1 MKLLHSRIT
10 IQYRHAGDTI
20 QRSFFKDCPI
30 TEDNVSVEEENGNLF
45 TKSVGY
51 FAAYKNAI
59 ERLENNTMLESRGP
73 SGIDPKE
80 INKKIA
86 ELSIEGHILSKS
98 TAFIGV
104 QKVDEQE
111 QVSWILK
118 IRYYLY
124 IK

>member
-1 MKLLHSRIT
+1 MT
-10 IQYRHAGDTI
+10 Q
-20 QRSFFKDCPI
+20 
-30 TEDNVSVEEENGNLF
+30 
-45 TKSVGY
+45 SVGY